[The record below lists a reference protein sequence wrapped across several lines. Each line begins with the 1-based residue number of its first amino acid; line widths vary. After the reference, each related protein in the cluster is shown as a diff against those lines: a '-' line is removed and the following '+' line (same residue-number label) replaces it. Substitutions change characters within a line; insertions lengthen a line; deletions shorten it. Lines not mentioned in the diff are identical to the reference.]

1 MLFFLLHMQDRFAA
15 IAHILPPIDDSQDW
29 YMVDSDQQNGYT
41 TMEVTRQLVTCDKKD
56 VPIKV
61 NNIIIIKSQ
70 SLPF

>member
-1 MLFFLLHMQDRFAA
+1 MQDRFAA

-70 SLPF
+70 SVPF

>member
-1 MLFFLLHMQDRFAA
+1 MQDRFAA
-15 IAHILPPIDDSQDW
+15 IAHMLPPIDESQDW

-61 NNIIIIKSQ
+61 NIIKSQ
-70 SLPF
+70 SVPF

>member
-1 MLFFLLHMQDRFAA
+1 MQDRFAA
-15 IAHILPPIDDSQDW
+15 IAHILPPIDESQDW

-70 SLPF
+70 SVPF